1 MFAVERIRLIKELL
15 TDKKHIDVST
25 LSSLLNVSEVTIRR
39 DLEKLENQ
47 GFLTRT
53 HGGAVINDTSVY
65 EDIPYDSNA
74 EEDPLLQ
81 YRSEISDIAVQL
93 IEDNDVILLSPG
105 PTNLQIA
112 KKLSSKRNV
121 TILTNDLNIA
131 GELSSNAGN
140 KVILPGGDLDPV
152 TLNLSGKLTEEN
164 IRNFYVNQA
173 FIEVDGVSLAR
184 GYTLQD
190 INKTSVV
197 KEMLNISHQ
206 KIIVCPYKA
215 FDFIAFSQLAPIS
228 IANKVITNPQIS
240 DNYKNYFFENNIQLF
255 TAFNTYEGGI

>member
-25 LSSLLNVSEVTIRR
+25 LSSILNVSEVTIRR

-65 EDIPYDSNA
+65 EETPYDTNT
-74 EEDPLLQ
+74 EDPLLQ
-81 YRSEISDIAVQL
+81 YRNEISDIAVQL

-112 KKLSSKRNV
+112 KKLSAKRNV
-121 TILTNDLNIA
+121 TILTNDLSIA
-131 GELSSNAGN
+131 GELSNNAGN
-140 KVILPGGDLDPV
+140 KVILPGGDLDPS
-152 TLNLSGKLTEEN
+152 TLTLSGKLTEEN

-190 INKTSVV
+190 INKASVV

-206 KIIVCPYKA
+206 KIIVCTYKA

-228 IANKVITNPQIS
+228 IPNKVITNPEIP

>member
-53 HGGAVINDTSVY
+53 HGGAIINDTSVY
-65 EDIPYDSNA
+65 EEIPYDNNT
-74 EEDPLLQ
+74 EDPLLQ
-81 YRSEISDIAVQL
+81 YRNEISDIAVQL

-105 PTNLQIA
+105 PSNLQIA
-112 KKLSSKRNV
+112 KKLSAKRNV
-121 TILTNDLNIA
+121 TILTNDLSIA
-131 GELSSNAGN
+131 GELSNNVGN
-140 KVILPGGDLDPV
+140 KVILPGGDLDPS
-152 TLNLSGKLTEEN
+152 TLTLSGKLTEEN
-164 IRNFYVNQA
+164 IRNFYVNKA

-228 IANKVITNPQIS
+228 MPNKVITNPQIP

>member
-65 EDIPYDSNA
+65 EEIPYENNT
-74 EEDPLLQ
+74 EDPLLQ
-81 YRSEISDIAVQL
+81 YRNEISDIAVQL

-105 PTNLQIA
+105 STNLQIA
-112 KKLSSKRNV
+112 KKLSAKRNV

-131 GELSSNAGN
+131 GELSNNVGN
-140 KVILPGGDLDPV
+140 KVILPGGDLDSS
-152 TLNLSGKLTEEN
+152 TLTLSGKLTEEN
-164 IRNFYVNQA
+164 IRNFYVNKA

-190 INKTSVV
+190 INKASVV

-206 KIIVCPYKA
+206 KIIVCTYKA
-215 FDFIAFSQLAPIS
+215 FDFIAFSQLGPIS
-228 IANKVITNPQIS
+228 IPNKVITNPQIP

>member
-1 MFAVERIRLIKELL
+1 MFAAERIRLIKELL

-39 DLEKLENQ
+39 DLEKLEGQ

-53 HGGAVINDTSVY
+53 HGGAIINDAPID
-65 EDIPYDSNA
+65 EDNDYDDNI
-74 EEDPLLQ
+74 EDPLLE
-81 YRSEISDIAVQL
+81 YRKEISDIAVQL
-93 IEDNDVILLSPG
+93 IEDNDVIILSPG
-105 PTNLQIA
+105 PTNLQVA
-112 KKLSSKRNV
+112 KKLFSKRNV
-121 TILTNDLNIA
+121 TVLTNDLNIA
-131 GELSSNAGN
+131 SELSNNIGN

-164 IRNFYVNQA
+164 IRKFYVNKA
-173 FIEVDGVSLAR
+173 FIEIDGVSLDR
-184 GYTLQD
+184 GYTLQNID
-190 INKTSVV
+190 KASVV

-206 KIIVCPYKA
+206 KIIVCTYKA

-228 IANKVITNPQIS
+228 VANKVITNPQIP
-240 DNYKNYFFENNIQLF
+240 DTYKNYFFENNIQLF

>member
-1 MFAVERIRLIKELL
+1 MFAAERIRLIKELL

-53 HGGAVINDTSVY
+53 HGGAIINDESVA
-65 EDIPYDSNA
+65 EDTEYDNDF
-74 EEDPLLQ
+74 EDPLVE
-81 YRSEISDIAVQL
+81 YRKEISDIAVQL
-93 IEDNDVILLSPG
+93 IEDNDVIILSPG

-121 TILTNDLNIA
+121 TVLTNDLNIA
-131 GELSSNAGN
+131 SEISNNIGN

-152 TLNLSGKLTEEN
+152 TLNLFGKLTEEN
-164 IRNFYVNQA
+164 IRKFYVNKA
-173 FIEVDGVSLAR
+173 FIEVDGVSLDR
-184 GYTLQD
+184 GYTLQNID
-190 INKTSVV
+190 RTSVV
-197 KEMLNISHQ
+197 KEMLGISHQ
-206 KIIVCPYKA
+206 KIIVCTYKA

-228 IANKVITNPQIS
+228 IANKLITNPQIP

>member
-65 EDIPYDSNA
+65 EDIPYDIDT
-74 EEDPLLQ
+74 EDPLLQ
-81 YRSEISDIAVQL
+81 YRNEISDIAVQL

-131 GELSSNAGN
+131 GELSNNAAN
-140 KVILPGGDLDPV
+140 KVILPGGDLDSS
-152 TLNLSGKLTEEN
+152 TLTLSGKLTEEN

-173 FIEVDGVSLAR
+173 FIEVDGVSLVR

-197 KEMLNISHQ
+197 KEMLNISHN
-206 KIIVCPYKA
+206 KVIVCTYKA

-228 IANKVITNPQIS
+228 MPNKVITNPQIP

>member
-1 MFAVERIRLIKELL
+1 MFAAERIRLIKELL

-39 DLEKLENQ
+39 DLEKLESQ

-53 HGGAVINDTSVY
+53 HGGAIINEDLVVEESDYDTN
-65 EDIPYDSNA
+65 I
-74 EEDPLLQ
+74 EDPFVE
-81 YRSEISDIAVQL
+81 YRKEISDISVQL
-93 IEDNDVILLSPG
+93 IEDNDVIILSPG

-121 TILTNDLNIA
+121 TVLTNDLNIA
-131 GELSSNAGN
+131 SELSSNIGN

-164 IRNFYVNQA
+164 IRKFYVNKA
-173 FIEVDGVSLAR
+173 FIEVDGVSLDR
-184 GYTLQD
+184 GYTLQNID
-190 INKTSVV
+190 KASVV

-206 KIIVCPYKA
+206 KIIVCTYKA

-228 IANKVITNPQIS
+228 VANKVITNPQIP

>member
-25 LSSLLNVSEVTIRR
+25 LSSILNVSEVTIRR
-39 DLEKLENQ
+39 DLEKLEGQ

-53 HGGAVINDTSVY
+53 HGGAVINEHPLEEVQS
-65 EDIPYDSNA
+65 YDDSL
-74 EEDPLLQ
+74 EDPLIE
-81 YRSEISDIAVQL
+81 YRKEISEIAVQL

-112 KKLSSKRNV
+112 KQLSSKRNV

-131 GELSSNAGN
+131 AELSNNVGN
-140 KVILPGGDLDPV
+140 KVILPGGDLDSN
-152 TLNLSGKLTEEN
+152 TLTLSGKLTEEN
-164 IRNFYVNQA
+164 IRKFYVNKA
-173 FIEVDGVSLAR
+173 FIEVDGVSLDR
-184 GYTLQD
+184 GYTLQN
-190 INKTSVV
+190 IEKASVV
-197 KEMLNISHQ
+197 KEMLSISHQ
-206 KIIVCPYKA
+206 KIIICTYKA

-228 IANKVITNPQIS
+228 IATKVITNPQIP
-240 DNYKNYFFENNIQLF
+240 DKYKNYFFENNIQLF